1 MSFDTA
7 SQTQQS
13 TPPWDCHLAAA
24 IAKMMAG
31 STESARNSAKHALNC
46 GLELCNSSMGLVA
59 RVRPA
64 TNLTTTDAEHT
75 IELLAV
81 SDGQDWSA
89 LREAHDDQWLRLS
102 SNSILA
108 HTLRTREAQTWN
120 AHADAPLSEL
130 PPGHPK
136 FSCFISIPLTFADE
150 LIGLLCIA
158 RSESVSAHAPFG
170 PFAPQRLWPYACAI
184 ATMLAA
190 FAQSEATRLYKEEWL
205 AQTRLQLTDDIGRAK
220 DMFIANMS
228 HEFRT
233 PLNGIIG
240 MTKIMRGTRLDEEQ
254 ADYLDTI
261 EQCGVQLLTIVND
274 VLDYSKIA
282 SGQMQLV
289 NEPIGVRQ
297 CVEDAYE
304 TVNARARAKNLDISF
319 TIDTSVPET
328 IKVDGKRVRQV
339 LINLLT
345 NAVKFT
351 EYGEVV
357 TTVSAVRRCRE
368 TLTESGE
375 EARSRDIRMSS
386 DGEDSQSSQSVDLYK
401 VTFAV
406 SDTGIGISCENL
418 DRIFESFTQVDSNL
432 ARSANGTGLGLAISK
447 KLAEMMGGTLEVE
460 SEPERGST
468 FTLSVLAEEYVDEER
483 YASLASETF
492 KGKRALIVDDNAI
505 NRMVIFNLMLDWSME
520 TSLCSSA
527 EEAMMYV
534 RRGHTFDVAFID
546 VRMPPQNRRSSLRHT
561 SSEFSANEEGVTLA
575 LRMREAGA
583 AFPFVALSSLGD
595 HFEAPEGL
603 FAARMAKPVK
613 ERRLFKVCMNIFT
626 QQPISAPLQPASPVM
641 RIESSK
647 LRILIAEDKATN
659 QKVILAMLKMLGHT
673 DITVANNGVE
683 AMECIDRDEP
693 YDVLLLDIRMPL
705 MDGFQVAR
713 QITNYVP
720 EHRRPIII
728 AVTASV
734 LEQDRAKCLRH
745 GMAAFLSKPIV
756 MTELDTMLQVIAERK
771 RNAM

>member
-1 MSFDTA
+1 MHYDTA
-7 SQTQQS
+7 SNTRQS
-13 TPPWDCHLAAA
+13 TADWEQRLNAA
-24 IAKMMAG
+24 IAKLAG
-31 STESARNSAKHALNC
+31 ANTESVHDCAKHALEC
-46 GLELCNSSMGLVA
+46 ALELYDSSMGFVA
-59 RVRPA
+59 QVKPA
-64 TNLTTTDAEHT
+64 TKLAASDGAEHS

-81 SDGQDWSA
+81 SEAQDWHA
-89 LREAHDDQWLRLS
+89 LRETHAEQCLRLS

-120 AHADAPLSEL
+120 AETDAPLSEL

-136 FSCFISIPLTFADE
+136 FACFVSMPLTFADE
-150 LIGLLCIA
+150 LVGLLCMA
-158 RSESVSAHAPFG
+158 RAEDAADAAPYLLK
-170 PFAPQRLWPYACAI
+170 RLWPFARALS
-184 ATMLAA
+184 TMLAA
-190 FAQSEATRLYKEEWL
+190 FAQNEAMRLYKEEWL

-240 MTKIMRGTRLDEEQ
+240 MTKIMRGTKLDEEQ

-282 SGQMQLV
+282 SGQMQLI
-289 NEPIGVRQ
+289 NEPTGVRQ
-297 CVEDAYE
+297 CIEDAYE
-304 TVNARARAKNLDISF
+304 TINARARAKNLDISF
-319 TIDTSVPET
+319 TIDASVPET

-368 TLTESGE
+368 SLSESGDHLH
-375 EARSRDIRMSS
+375 ARDLQQSS
-386 DGEDSQSSQSVDLYK
+386 DSEDSQSVDLYK

-406 SDTGIGISCENL
+406 SDTGIGISRENL

-432 ARSANGTGLGLAISK
+432 ARSANGTGLGLAISR

-483 YASLASETF
+483 YANLASETF

-505 NRMVIFNLMLDWSME
+505 NRMVIFNLMLDWSMD

-546 VRMPPQNRRSSLRHT
+546 VRMPPPNRSSLRRT

-583 AFPFVALSSLGD
+583 SFPFVALSSLGE

-613 ERRLFKVCMNIFT
+613 ERRLFKVCMNIFA
-626 QQPISAPLQPASPVM
+626 QQPINAPLQPASPVM

-647 LRILIAEDKATN
+647 LRILIAEDKITN

-693 YDVLLLDIRMPL
+693 FDVLLLDIRMPL
-705 MDGFQVAR
+705 MDGFQVAK

-771 RNAM
+771 RNSISM